1 MQHNLPQVDM
11 PILGFMPSPCGG
23 NSILRKCAS
32 NRRAQ
37 DDLQILIVTI
47 FCPVPIIALTWSSN
61 CKCIGSAAY
70 FFFSY
75 PPCVKRF
82 HILFMCIAWQSF
94 AQSEDN
100 GTKIACTSWHKD
112 IQYGQQLAKVT
123 FPLQIAISPFLSWV
137 VGMPARPPSHVLISS
152 SSSFSSPM
160 PRASPHGFRPNA
172 GCHGPDIVG
181 HNSNKEYI

>member
-1 MQHNLPQVDM
+1 M
-11 PILGFMPSPCGG
+11 PILGIMPSPCGG

-37 DDLQILIVTI
+37 DDLQILIVTL
-47 FCPVPIIALTWSSN
+47 FRAVPIIALTWSSN
-61 CKCIGSAAY
+61 CKCIGFAAY

-137 VGMPARPPSHVLISS
+137 VGMRPPARHRTFSSHLPPPSPLICL
-152 SSSFSSPM
+152 
-160 PRASPHGFRPNA
+160 AHPHMDFARTLDVTDP
-172 GCHGPDIVG
+172 IL
-181 HNSNKEYI
+181 